1 MAEIDVQVRLRIL
14 QISVG
19 GLGAVAKGQ
28 SHLCLLH
35 SHNCHMHVSIR
46 KAMQTTQSSQS
57 TGTGLPKQPAMQD
70 QALAADVRPESEFL
84 CYQ

>member
-57 TGTGLPKQPAMQD
+57 TGLPKQPAMQD
-70 QALAADVRPESEFL
+70 QALAVDVRPESEFL